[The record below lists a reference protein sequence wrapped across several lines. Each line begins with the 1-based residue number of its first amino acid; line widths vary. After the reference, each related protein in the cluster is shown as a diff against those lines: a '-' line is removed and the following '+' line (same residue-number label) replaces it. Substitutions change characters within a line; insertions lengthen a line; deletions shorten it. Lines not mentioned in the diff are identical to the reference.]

1 MGKAQQL
8 TITKTIIR
16 KTIKMLTT
24 KTAQLFTKAMT
35 ALVEES
41 RKAYDAHHISQFN
54 FSATVSGRT
63 TGDLSVTFKFSEN
76 SYGYND
82 AASHNPIQALK
93 EVLRRHGW
101 VKENTSLVLTYSGD
115 EKVSIAEETD
125 QIPF

>member
-1 MGKAQQL
+1 
-8 TITKTIIR
+8 
-16 KTIKMLTT
+16 MLTT
-24 KTAQLFTKAMT
+24 KTAQLFTMAMT

-54 FSATVSGRT
+54 FSAEVSGRT

-82 AASHNPIQALK
+82 ATSHNPIRAL
-93 EVLRRHGW
+93 EEILRRHGW
-101 VKENTSLVLTYSGD
+101 AKENTTLVLTYSGD
-115 EKVSIAEETD
+115 EKVSTAEEKD